1 MILDS
6 FVNFLGKIMCFS
18 SFVGTVTGFPKP
30 LTAVE
35 EKNLIAKM
43 EAGDKKAR
51 KQLIEHNLRL
61 VAHIVKKYSNAGD
74 AEYFISAGTIGL
86 IKGIDTFKS
95 EKGSQLSTYCSRC
108 IENEILM
115 LIRINK
121 KHNQVYSL
129 EESLGEDKDGNEITL
144 EDTIGGDIDEL
155 ATKTENKILSE
166 TIDNLLKEKLSP
178 REYQI
183 LCMRYGLKNTPAL
196 TQREVAKKLGISRSY
211 ISRLET
217 KALMAIKKDMK
228 DKNIFCWNNKK
239 YFQVFSNYLLQFN
252 KNTYF
257 KCVYICWINQQIP

>member
-6 FVNFLGKIMCFS
+6 FLNFLSKIMCFS

-30 LTAVE
+30 LTTKE
-35 EKNLIAKM
+35 EEALVKKM
-43 EAGDKKAR
+43 ESGDKKAR
-51 KQLIEHNLRL
+51 KKLIEHNLRL

-74 AEYFISAGTIGL
+74 ADDLISAGTIGL
-86 IKGIDTFKS
+86 IKGVDTFNS

-144 EDTIGGDIDEL
+144 EDTIGSEIDEL
-155 ATKTENKILSE
+155 ASKTENKIMSE
-166 TIDNLLKEKLSP
+166 TMDRILKEKLSE

-196 TQREVAKKLGISRSY
+196 TQREVAKILNISRSY

-217 KALMAIKKDMK
+217 KALKTIKEEIKD
-228 DKNIFCWNNKK
+228 NN
-239 YFQVFSNYLLQFN
+239 FFR
-252 KNTYF
+252 
-257 KCVYICWINQQIP
+257 

>member
-6 FVNFLGKIMCFS
+6 FLNFLSKIMCFS

-30 LTAVE
+30 LTTKE
-35 EKNLIAKM
+35 EEALVKKM
-43 EAGDKKAR
+43 ESGDKKAR
-51 KQLIEHNLRL
+51 KKLIEHNLRL

-74 AEYFISAGTIGL
+74 ADDLISAGTIGL
-86 IKGIDTFKS
+86 IKGVDTFNS

-144 EDTIGGDIDEL
+144 EDTIGSEIDEL
-155 ATKTENKILSE
+155 ASKTENKIMSE
-166 TIDNLLKEKLSP
+166 TMDRILKEKLSE

-211 ISRLET
+211 ISRLEN
-217 KALMAIKKDMK
+217 KALQTIKKEIK
-228 DKNIFCWNNKK
+228 
-239 YFQVFSNYLLQFN
+239 N
-252 KNTYF
+252 KNF
-257 KCVYICWINQQIP
+257 FS